1 MKNDVSNIL
10 SIMSMLPTFN
20 NDETLGS
27 FLPDINVYHF
37 DVTWKE
43 LKPGQNGTFVTLN
56 TSPRVVFQIQPNGVL
71 SYIDKHGSVNEFDFN
86 TFIKSRLVD
95 NV

>member
-10 SIMSMLPTFN
+10 SIIDMLPSFN
-20 NDETLGS
+20 KNETLGS
-27 FLPDINVYHF
+27 ILPDINVYHF
-37 DVTWKE
+37 DITWKE
-43 LKPGQNGTFVTLN
+43 LKPGQNGTFVAQN

-71 SYIDKHGSVNEFDFN
+71 SYVNKHGSVNEFDFN